1 MIHEN
6 QTRTESVL
14 HVAQMMMSAAR
25 TAPKGRGRDTL
36 FVATA
41 SGEEL
46 MAVAHQMDLIATKE
60 NLPFFARDAAN
71 LRQSIAMV
79 LLGTAVSSLGLS
91 YCGYCGLNT
100 CAQKNEY
107 SQVPCAFN
115 LVDLGIAVGSAV
127 SVASGFGVDNR
138 VMYSAGR
145 AALELGMCGEGVS
158 TVFAIPLSVSAKS
171 PYFDR

>member
-79 LLGTAVSSLGLS
+79 LLGTAVSPLGLS

-107 SQVPCAFN
+107 S
-115 LVDLGIAVGSAV
+115 
-127 SVASGFGVDNR
+127 
-138 VMYSAGR
+138 
-145 AALELGMCGEGVS
+145 
-158 TVFAIPLSVSAKS
+158 
-171 PYFDR
+171 